1 MASRAADTAGSL
13 TLTPHIQFFISQLEL
28 TVSSQ
33 EYLKEL
39 RILLFQRDL
48 YKLPSKDVL
57 KKGNYYFFFYNN
69 YICFKSLYA
78 HDMVICFSVG
88 FSYSVLMWPRFA
100 VLIKE
105 LVQNLASQ
113 LKVEDPGVRS
123 STLVTPT

>member
-1 MASRAADTAGSL
+1 
-13 TLTPHIQFFISQLEL
+13 
-28 TVSSQ
+28 
-33 EYLKEL
+33 
-39 RILLFQRDL
+39 
-48 YKLPSKDVL
+48 
-57 KKGNYYFFFYNN
+57 
-69 YICFKSLYA
+69 
-78 HDMVICFSVG
+78 MVICFSVG